1 MLADAAARLDV
12 AGVGMAVAGAGNALG
27 QRTVVLSLAS
37 ETRGA
42 TLAKLPDVTVG
53 TNAPFN
59 ESLPTITSSS
69 NHPPRASQLD
79 IVDLSFL
86 SPFVVDSELDGGQIG
101 EQRLELQRRQF
112 RRPLEV
118 GVFAES
124 EGVVSPLGIRQFVP
138 LGENRC
144 HH

>member
-53 TNAPFN
+53 TNALKW
-59 ESLPTITSSS
+59 EK
-69 NHPPRASQLD
+69 
-79 IVDLSFL
+79 
-86 SPFVVDSELDGGQIG
+86 
-101 EQRLELQRRQF
+101 RLK
-112 RRPLEV
+112 V
-118 GVFAES
+118 GIETA
-124 EGVVSPLGIRQFVP
+124 
-138 LGENRC
+138 
-144 HH
+144 